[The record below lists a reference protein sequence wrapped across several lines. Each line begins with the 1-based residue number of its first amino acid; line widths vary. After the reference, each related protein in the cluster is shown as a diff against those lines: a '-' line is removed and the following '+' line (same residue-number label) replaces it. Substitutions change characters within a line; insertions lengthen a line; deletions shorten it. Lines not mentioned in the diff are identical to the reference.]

1 MDALVLPLLNGE
13 SLEQPGY
20 RRGRGYNGDPP
31 LSSSSSFSCFH
42 CHDLLLQGGQCLTS
56 AHSWAV

>member
-31 LSSSSSFSCFH
+31 LSSFSCFH